1 MPEETEAHDQSLAP
15 TPQPARCRTD
25 RRKIGSDCGT
35 GWAPSGMPSGECV
48 ATVTREVMVNG
59 SGVCE
64 GVSV

>member
-1 MPEETEAHDQSLAP
+1 MPEETGTRPAW
-15 TPQPARCRTD
+15 PQPPNLPHGS

-48 ATVTREVMVNG
+48 ATVTREVMVSG